1 MVRRTSIAELYL
13 PLSYDE
19 IKDFNRFHEELEVVI
34 VIVRTFLNDAFITFR
49 MIAKGRERWR

>member
-1 MVRRTSIAELYL
+1 MAELYL

-34 VIVRTFLNDAFITFR
+34 VIVRTFLNDAFITSR
-49 MIAKGRERWR
+49 MIAKGRESWR